1 MPNYS
6 TTSWSPSTND
16 MLGIKTLVS
25 EDVVVC
31 FHWKGKYKSQFEDIT
46 GVHEL
51 I

>member
-25 EDVVVC
+25 EDVVVG
-31 FHWKGKYKSQFEDIT
+31 FHWNGKYKSQFEDIT